1 MTKKEVIAILYGGK
15 SGEHEVSLRS
25 ACSVYHHIDRSIY
38 APLLIGI
45 TKTGRWYLQPEKPI
59 APDTE
64 NLPLTADEAALVSAV
79 PGDGLHCRGRRLD
92 IDAAFPVLHG
102 TNGEDGTVQGLLEIC
117 NIPYIGAGVLGSS
130 LSMDKGAAK
139 EIWASRGLPVVPF
152 MRVEAEEF
160 SSSSDLWPKKL
171 KMLKDCFTPP
181 LFVKP
186 VRAGSSVG
194 VSRIENWQA
203 LEKALEEALRYDT
216 SALVE
221 PAVNGRE
228 IECSVIG
235 NFHTRSFPPGEI
247 LPSHSFYDYEAKYID
262 PDGAALL
269 LPAKIDDTA
278 AAELRRIAEEAYRSA
293 GVEGMARVDFFLEK
307 ESGRILLNEINT
319 IPGFTSI
326 SMFPRMCEAGGLPY
340 PDLIRKMIVLG
351 KERFE
356 KRSRCLYSILSLSD
370 TD

>member
-1 MTKKEVIAILYGGK
+1 MSKKEVIAILYGGK

-38 APLLIGI
+38 SPLLIGI
-45 TKTGRWYLQPEKPI
+45 GRDGRWFLQPKTGIPRE
-59 APDTE
+59 TE
-64 NLPLTADEAALVSAV
+64 ILPLAANEEALVSAI
-79 PGDGLHCRGRRLD
+79 PGVGLSCKGKLLN
-92 IDAAFPVLHG
+92 IDAVFPVLHG

-117 NIPYIGAGVLGSS
+117 NLPYVGAGVMGSS
-130 LSMDKGAAK
+130 LSMDKGSAK
-139 EIWASRGLPVVPF
+139 EIWAARGLPVVPF
-152 MRVEAEEF
+152 IRIEGDEYSSAE
-160 SSSSDLWPKKL
+160 LWPEKQKQL
-171 KMLKDCFTPP
+171 QNSFTPP
-181 LFVKP
+181 LFIKP

-194 VSRIENWQA
+194 VSRIEDWDA
-203 LEKALEEALRYDT
+203 LNAALEEALRFDT
-216 SALVE
+216 AALAE

-269 LPAKIDDTA
+269 LPADLNESTA
-278 AAELRRIAEEAYRSA
+278 AEVRRVAETAYRAA
-293 GVEGMARVDFFLEK
+293 GVEGMARVDFFLDND
-307 ESGRILLNEINT
+307 SGAIFLNEINT

-326 SMFPRMCEAGGLPY
+326 SMFPRMCEAGGLSY
-340 PDLIRKMIVLG
+340 SELIREMIELG

-356 KRSRCLYSILSLSD
+356 KRKHCVYSILNM
-370 TD
+370 TGTE